1 MTSHAGS
8 IRSILE
14 RIRPKSTPSLNT
26 TCLSAFRKLV
36 KHSPVRAV
44 SPQDGELRLTV
55 EEGRS
60 VASYLR
66 SCLGG
71 AVTRLLMEVTT
82 PIVTD
87 SVCQGR
93 YSAGMISTN
102 VQICSGGGNKG
113 ACQGDSGGPFVVAD
127 TTLGGRYTL
136 AGLTSWGINCGQ
148 GGVYTRVSAFR
159 PWVEATIGSTL
170 P

>member
-1 MTSHAGS
+1 MAS
-8 IRSILE
+8 R
-14 RIRPKSTPSLNT
+14 R
-26 TCLSAFRKLV
+26 
-36 KHSPVRAV
+36 
-44 SPQDGELRLTV
+44 DGELRLTV
-55 EEGRS
+55 RKEIC
-60 VASYLR
+60 VASRLC
-66 SCLGG
+66 SFLGG

-87 SVCQGR
+87 SACQGR
-93 YSAGMISTN
+93 YSAGMINTN

-127 TTLGGRYTL
+127 TSLGGRYTL

-159 PWVEATIGSTL
+159 PWVEATIGSIL